1 MHDTLCKSTKTGASH
16 SPRLV
21 RASAG
26 TGDAATIIT
35 TEIPIMAHSPAP
47 DQGTDSTRNALYRR
61 ITLRLIPFIF
71 ICYLFNY
78 LDRVNVGFAKLQML
92 DALKF
97 SETVYGLGAGIFF
110 IGYVLCGLPSNL
122 ALNRFGPRRWIAAM
136 MIAWGSLSTCLLFVT
151 TPGEFY
157 ALRLLTGAAEAGFF
171 PGVVLYLS
179 RWFPA
184 DRRGRIMALFMSAI
198 PVSGLLGGP
207 FSGWIL
213 EHFSTGQHGLAG
225 WQWMFLIQGL
235 PTVALGVLAI
245 KLLSDGYQKAAWLSP
260 AERQLIAADLEA
272 DAASK
277 PNTTGDSVMAVL
289 TNPLI
294 WTFGFVYF
302 CIQSGVYAINFWLPS
317 IIKSM
322 GFDNPLLIGWLS
334 AIPYL
339 LAGVF
344 MILCGRSADLRNERR
359 WHLVVPMLMGAVGL
373 LIAVNFAGNPT
384 IAILGLSIATMGAL
398 TGLPMFWPM
407 PTALLSASAAVAGL
421 AIINSVG
428 QMAGFLSPYLVGFIK
443 DQTGSTDAA
452 LYSLA
457 ALIVLGS
464 LVALRV
470 TRAGALSAARNH

>member
-1 MHDTLCKSTKTGASH
+1 
-16 SPRLV
+16 
-21 RASAG
+21 
-26 TGDAATIIT
+26 
-35 TEIPIMAHSPAP
+35 MAHSPAP
-47 DQGTDSTRNALYRR
+47 DQGIEITRNALYRR

-122 ALNRFGPRRWIAAM
+122 ALNRFGPRRWIALM

-151 TPGEFY
+151 TPTEFY

-213 EHFSTGQHGLAG
+213 EHFAAGQHGLAG

-235 PTVALGVLAI
+235 PTVVLGALAI
-245 KLLSDGYQKAAWLSP
+245 VLLSDGYQTAKWLSP
-260 AERQLIAADLEA
+260 AERQLIEADLKA

-277 PNTTGDSVMAVL
+277 PATRGDSVLSVL
-289 TNPLI
+289 ANPLI

-317 IIKSM
+317 IIKNM

-344 MILCGRSADLRNERR
+344 MILVGRSADLRNERR

-373 LIAVNFAGNPT
+373 LIAVNFAGNPP

-407 PTALLSASAAVAGL
+407 PTALLTAGTAVAGL

-452 LYSLA
+452 LYALA
-457 ALIVLGS
+457 GLIVVGS

-470 TRAGALSAARNH
+470 SRGGSAVLAGAR

>member
-1 MHDTLCKSTKTGASH
+1 
-16 SPRLV
+16 
-21 RASAG
+21 
-26 TGDAATIIT
+26 
-35 TEIPIMAHSPAP
+35 MAHSPAP
-47 DQGTDSTRNALYRR
+47 DQGQDPSRNALYRR

-97 SETVYGLGAGIFF
+97 SETIYGLGAGIFF

-122 ALNRFGPRRWIAAM
+122 ALNRFGPRRWIAVM
-136 MIAWGSLSTCLLFVT
+136 MIAWGTLSTCLLFVT
-151 TPGEFY
+151 TPMEFY
-157 ALRLLTGAAEAGFF
+157 VLRLFTGAAEAGFF

-213 EHFSTGQHGLAG
+213 DHFAAGQHGLAG

-235 PTVALGVLAI
+235 PTVVLGILAVF
-245 KLLSDGYQKAAWLSP
+245 LLSDGYQKAAWLSDS
-260 AERQLIAADLEA
+260 ERQLIARDLAA

-277 PNTTGDSVMAVL
+277 PSTTGDSVWAVL

-317 IIKSM
+317 IIKNL
-322 GFDNPLLIGWLS
+322 GFDSPLLIGWLS

-344 MILCGRSADLRNERR
+344 MIIVGRSADLRNERR
-359 WHLVVPMLMGAVGL
+359 WHLVVPMLMGAIGL
-373 LIAVNFAGNPT
+373 LIAVNFASNPT
-384 IAILGLSIATMGAL
+384 VAILGLSIATMGAL

-457 ALIVLGS
+457 GVIVLGS

-470 TRAGALSAARNH
+470 SRAGSLNAARAN

>member
-1 MHDTLCKSTKTGASH
+1 MSY
-16 SPRLV
+16 
-21 RASAG
+21 
-26 TGDAATIIT
+26 
-35 TEIPIMAHSPAP
+35 SPAP
-47 DQGTDSTRNALYRR
+47 DQGQDDTRNALYRR

-97 SETVYGLGAGIFF
+97 SETIYGLGAGIFF

-122 ALNRFGPRRWIAAM
+122 ALNRFGPRRWIALM
-136 MIAWGSLSTCLLFVT
+136 MIAWGALSTCLLFVT
-151 TPGEFY
+151 TPMEFY
-157 ALRLLTGAAEAGFF
+157 VLRLFTGAAEAGFF
-171 PGVVLYLS
+171 PGIVLYLS

-184 DRRGRIMALFMSAI
+184 TRRGRIMALFMSAI

-213 EHFSTGQHGLAG
+213 NHFAAGQHGLAG

-235 PTVALGVLAI
+235 PTVLLGFLAI
-245 KLLSDGYQKAAWLSP
+245 FLLSDGYATAKWLSP
-260 AERQLIAADLEA
+260 AEREMIKHDLA
-272 DAASK
+272 VDAANK
-277 PNTTGDSVMAVL
+277 PVTASDSLLSVF
-289 TNPLI
+289 TNPMI

-317 IIKSM
+317 IIKSL
-322 GFDNPLLIGWLS
+322 GFSDALLIGWLS

-344 MILCGRSADLRNERR
+344 MLLVGRSADLRNERR

-373 LIAVNFAGNPT
+373 LIAVNFAHNPV
-384 IAILGLSIATMGAL
+384 IAIIGLSIATMGAL

-407 PTALLSASAAVAGL
+407 PTALLSAGTAVAGL

-457 ALIVLGS
+457 ALIVVGS

-470 TRAGALSAARNH
+470 SRVRSGALVGEQVN

>member
-1 MHDTLCKSTKTGASH
+1 
-16 SPRLV
+16 
-21 RASAG
+21 
-26 TGDAATIIT
+26 
-35 TEIPIMAHSPAP
+35 MAHSPAA
-47 DQGTDSTRNALYRR
+47 DKGTDPSRDALYRR

-110 IGYVLCGLPSNL
+110 IGYVACGLPSNL
-122 ALNRFGPRRWIAAM
+122 ALNRFGPRRWIALM
-136 MIAWGSLSTCLLFVT
+136 MITWGTLSTCLLFVT
-151 TPGEFY
+151 TPTEFY

-184 DRRGRIMALFMSAI
+184 ARRGRIMALFMSAI

-225 WQWMFLIQGL
+225 WQWMFLIQGV
-235 PTVALGVLAI
+235 PTVVLGLLAI
-245 KLLSDGYQKAAWLSP
+245 VLLSDGHRSATWLSP
-260 AERQLIAADLEA
+260 AQRQMIEADLNA
-272 DAASK
+272 DAARQPSQR
-277 PNTTGDSVMAVL
+277 GDGVMAVL
-289 TNPLI
+289 SNPLV

-317 IIKSM
+317 IIKNM
-322 GFDNPLLIGWLS
+322 GFDSALLIGWLS

-344 MILCGRSADLRNERR
+344 MIVVGRSADLRNERR
-359 WHLVVPMLMGAVGL
+359 WHLVVPMLMGALGL
-373 LIAVNFAGNPT
+373 LIAVNFAQTPT

-407 PTALLSASAAVAGL
+407 PTALLGASAAVAGL

-457 ALIVLGS
+457 GLIVVGS

-470 TRAGALSAARNH
+470 TRNRTA

>member
-1 MHDTLCKSTKTGASH
+1 
-16 SPRLV
+16 
-21 RASAG
+21 
-26 TGDAATIIT
+26 
-35 TEIPIMAHSPAP
+35 MAHSPAP
-47 DQGTDSTRNALYRR
+47 DQGRDITRDALYRR

-97 SETVYGLGAGIFF
+97 SETIYGLGAGIFF

-122 ALNRFGPRRWIAAM
+122 ALNRFGPRRWIALM

-151 TPGEFY
+151 TPMEFY

-179 RWFPA
+179 RWFPDA
-184 DRRGRIMALFMSAI
+184 RRGRIMALFMSAI

-213 EHFSTGQHGLAG
+213 EHFAAGQHGLAG

-235 PTVALGVLAI
+235 PTVLLGFLAI
-245 KLLSDGYQKAAWLSP
+245 KLLSDGYQKAPWLTE
-260 AERQLIAADLEA
+260 AERELIAADLAA

-277 PNTTGDSVMAVL
+277 PATKGDGVLSVLA
-289 TNPLI
+289 NPLI

-317 IIKSM
+317 IIKSL
-322 GFDNPLLIGWLS
+322 GFDSALLIGWLS

-344 MILCGRSADLRNERR
+344 MLLVGRSADLRNERR
-359 WHLVVPMLMGAVGL
+359 WHLVVPMLMGAIGL
-373 LIAVNFAGNPT
+373 LIAVNFAGSPA

-398 TGLPMFWPM
+398 TGLPMFWPV
-407 PTALLSASAAVAGL
+407 PTALLSAGTAVAGL

-457 ALIVLGS
+457 ALIVVGS
-464 LVALRV
+464 LVAMRV
-470 TRAGALSAARNH
+470 SRPASAALARAA

>member
-1 MHDTLCKSTKTGASH
+1 MSY
-16 SPRLV
+16 
-21 RASAG
+21 
-26 TGDAATIIT
+26 
-35 TEIPIMAHSPAP
+35 SPAP
-47 DQGTDSTRNALYRR
+47 DQGQDDTRNALYRR

-97 SETVYGLGAGIFF
+97 SETIYGLGAGIFF

-122 ALNRFGPRRWIAAM
+122 ALNRFGPRRWIALM
-136 MIAWGSLSTCLLFVT
+136 MIAWGTLSTCLLFVT
-151 TPGEFY
+151 TPMEFY
-157 ALRLLTGAAEAGFF
+157 VLRLFTGAAEAGFF
-171 PGVVLYLS
+171 PGIVLYLS

-184 DRRGRIMALFMSAI
+184 TRRGRIMALFMSAI

-213 EHFSTGQHGLAG
+213 NHFAAGQHGLAG

-235 PTVALGVLAI
+235 PTVLLGFMAVF
-245 KLLSDGYQKAAWLSP
+245 LLSDGYATAKWLSP
-260 AERQLIAADLEA
+260 AEREMIKHDLA
-272 DAASK
+272 IDAASK
-277 PNTTGDSVMAVL
+277 PVTTSESVLSVF

-294 WTFGFVYF
+294 WTFGFIYF

-317 IIKSM
+317 IIKSL
-322 GFDNPLLIGWLS
+322 GFSDALLIGWLS

-344 MILCGRSADLRNERR
+344 MLLVGRSADLRNERR
-359 WHLVVPMLMGAVGL
+359 WHLVVPMLMGAAGL
-373 LIAVNFAGNPT
+373 LIAVNFAHSPA
-384 IAILGLSIATMGAL
+384 IAIVGLSIATMGAL

-407 PTALLSASAAVAGL
+407 PTALLSAGTAVAGL

-457 ALIVLGS
+457 GLIVVGS

-470 TRAGALSAARNH
+470 SRARTSATAAEQAR

>member
-1 MHDTLCKSTKTGASH
+1 M
-16 SPRLV
+16 
-21 RASAG
+21 
-26 TGDAATIIT
+26 
-35 TEIPIMAHSPAP
+35 E
-47 DQGTDSTRNALYRR
+47 
-61 ITLRLIPFIF
+61 
-71 ICYLFNY
+71 
-78 LDRVNVGFAKLQML
+78 
-92 DALKF
+92 
-97 SETVYGLGAGIFF
+97 
-110 IGYVLCGLPSNL
+110 
-122 ALNRFGPRRWIAAM
+122 
-136 MIAWGSLSTCLLFVT
+136 
-151 TPGEFY
+151 
-157 ALRLLTGAAEAGFF
+157 
-171 PGVVLYLS
+171 
-179 RWFPA
+179 
-184 DRRGRIMALFMSAI
+184 
-198 PVSGLLGGP
+198 
-207 FSGWIL
+207 
-213 EHFSTGQHGLAG
+213 
-225 WQWMFLIQGL
+225 
-235 PTVALGVLAI
+235 ALGVLAVF
-245 KLLSDGYQKAAWLSP
+245 LLSDGYQKAAWLSP
-260 AERQLIAADLEA
+260 AERQLIAADLQA

-277 PNTTGDSVMAVL
+277 PSTTSDSVLAVL

-373 LIAVNFAGNPT
+373 LIAVNFAGNPS

-464 LVALRV
+464 LVALRA
-470 TRAGALSAARNH
+470 TRAGSLSTARVS

>member
-1 MHDTLCKSTKTGASH
+1 
-16 SPRLV
+16 
-21 RASAG
+21 
-26 TGDAATIIT
+26 
-35 TEIPIMAHSPAP
+35 MAHSSAP
-47 DQGTDSTRNALYRR
+47 DQGHDSTRNALYRR

-122 ALNRFGPRRWIAAM
+122 ALNRFGPRRWIALM
-136 MIAWGSLSTCLLFVT
+136 MIAWGSLSTCLMFVT
-151 TPGEFY
+151 TPTEFY

-213 EHFSTGQHGLAG
+213 QHFAAGQHGLAG

-235 PTVALGVLAI
+235 PTVVLGVLAI
-245 KLLSDGYQKAAWLSP
+245 KLLSDGYQKAPWLSP
-260 AERQLIAADLEA
+260 AERQIIEADLSA
-272 DAASK
+272 DAARK
-277 PNTTGDSVMAVL
+277 PVTSGDSVLSVL

-294 WTFGFVYF
+294 WTFGFIYF

-344 MILCGRSADLRNERR
+344 MILVGRSADLRNERR
-359 WHLVVPMLMGAVGL
+359 WHLVVPMLMGAIGL
-373 LIAVNFAGNPT
+373 LIAVNFAGNPP

-407 PTALLSASAAVAGL
+407 PTALLSAATAVAGL

-457 ALIVLGS
+457 GLIVIGS

-470 TRAGALSAARNH
+470 TRAGALSTARAD

>member
-1 MHDTLCKSTKTGASH
+1 
-16 SPRLV
+16 
-21 RASAG
+21 
-26 TGDAATIIT
+26 
-35 TEIPIMAHSPAP
+35 MAHSPAP
-47 DQGTDSTRNALYRR
+47 DQGKDITRDALYRR
-61 ITLRLIPFIF
+61 ITVRLIPFIF

-110 IGYVLCGLPSNL
+110 IGYMLCGLPSNL
-122 ALNRFGPRRWIAAM
+122 ALNRFGPRRWIALM
-136 MIAWGSLSTCLLFVT
+136 MIAWGTLSTCLLFVT
-151 TPGEFY
+151 TPTEFY

-213 EHFSTGQHGLAG
+213 DHFAAGQHGLAG
-225 WQWMFLIQGL
+225 WQWMFLIQGV
-235 PTVALGVLAI
+235 PTVVLGILAVL
-245 KLLSDGYQKAAWLSP
+245 LLSDGYQKAAWLSP
-260 AERQLIAADLEA
+260 AERQVIEADLKA
-272 DAASK
+272 DAAGK
-277 PNTTGDSVMAVL
+277 PTTQGDGVLAVL
-289 TNPLI
+289 TNPLV

-317 IIKSM
+317 IIKNL

-344 MILCGRSADLRNERR
+344 MIVVGRSADLRNERR
-359 WHLVVPMLMGAVGL
+359 WHLVVPMLMGALGL
-373 LIAVNFAGNPT
+373 LIAVNFAQSPT

-457 ALIVLGS
+457 ALIVFGS
-464 LVALRV
+464 LVALRA
-470 TRAGALSAARNH
+470 TRAGALSAARAN